1 MYKSKTFKNDNFFV
15 LYDINDNIIAYFD
28 SFVELSKIF
37 NYRLCDLVFQAT
49 LETRTSKKGS
59 KYEVIVIKLSDNA
72 EKLVFL
78 NSAELE
84 LLKLYNGI

>member
-1 MYKSKTFKNDNFFV
+1 MD
-15 LYDINDNIIAYFD
+15 
-28 SFVELSKIF
+28 VEI
-37 NYRLCDLVFQAT
+37 QAT

-84 LLKLYNGI
+84 LLKLYNGIQVKAFYVLIKKEQKGGM

>member
-37 NYRLCDLVFQAT
+37 NYRLCDLVFQYNKSHTDIITIIIGNKKYRLAT
-49 LETRTSKKGS
+49 FR
-59 KYEVIVIKLSDNA
+59 
-72 EKLVFL
+72 
-78 NSAELE
+78 
-84 LLKLYNGI
+84 